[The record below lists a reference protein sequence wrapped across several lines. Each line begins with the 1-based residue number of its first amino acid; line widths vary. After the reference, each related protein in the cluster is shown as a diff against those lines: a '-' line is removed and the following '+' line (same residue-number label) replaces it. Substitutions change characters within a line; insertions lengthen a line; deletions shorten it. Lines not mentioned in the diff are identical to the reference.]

1 MNGRVL
7 GTELKRSAA
16 LVAGVLVPVGAL
28 AFIYL
33 MNGSWWQGSGR
44 WTAQWTSM
52 ALLTRTVLYY
62 LWPIVVGIGAL
73 QGLRDSRSR
82 MTELLITT
90 PRPAWRRASLPAGA
104 TALAVA
110 SGFVLL
116 VLWGA
121 IQVALDDTTYTH
133 LGWVPISLVG
143 TLALVAGALFGMGVA
158 RALPSVLTPP
168 ALVVAG
174 LATTVLLQQNADG
187 KRPAGLVS
195 NRLSL
200 LSPAVA
206 EPREVLLTLS
216 GSVHF
221 GQTLWLL
228 GLLATGFAL
237 LIAANHRARL
247 LALAPILTGAALAL
261 LVLPA
266 DARSTYVIDKDAATR
281 VCDDPVC
288 VTQAHRS
295 YLPALASQGKEALRV
310 LRRVLGDRA
319 PAAIHEDT
327 ALRAVGDSRRPS
339 ADTLLVD
346 FDDPLLRRATG
357 DKLTRYLIGQGLAPN
372 CNPRSGWESGSLEET
387 AVQSITVSWALGDR
401 DLEPLEKKAA
411 DKYSRDAWQRA
422 ETVWRQ
428 LASATSAD
436 QRARIVAARA
446 EAVSCTYEG
455 MKVLEG
461 GTAR

>member
-16 LVAGVLVPVGAL
+16 PVAGVLVPVGAL

-33 MNGSWWQGSGR
+33 MSGSWWQSSEG

-82 MTELLITT
+82 MTELLSTT
-90 PRPAWRRASLPAGA
+90 PRPAWRRALLPSGA

-110 SGFVLL
+110 SGFGLL

-121 IQVALDDTTYTH
+121 VQVALGDTTYTH
-133 LGWVPISLVG
+133 PGWVPISLVG

-168 ALVVAG
+168 ALVVAC
-174 LATTVLLQQNADG
+174 LAATILLQQNADG
-187 KRPAGLVS
+187 KRPTGFVP

-200 LSPAVA
+200 LSPALA

-216 GSVHF
+216 GSVHV

-237 LIAANHRARL
+237 LIAASHRARL
-247 LALAPILTGAALAL
+247 LALAPVLAGAALAL

-266 DARSTYVIDKDAATR
+266 DARSTYVIDKDAAAR
-281 VCDDPVC
+281 VCDGKVC
-288 VTQAHRS
+288 VTRTHRS
-295 YLPALASQGKEALRV
+295 HLPALASQGEEALRV
-310 LRRVLGDRA
+310 LRDVLGDRA

-327 ALRAVGDSRRPS
+327 ALRAIGDSPHRS

-346 FDDPLLRRATG
+346 FEDPLLQRATG
-357 DKLTRYLIGQGLAPN
+357 DHLTRYLIGQGLAPS
-372 CNPRSGWESGSLEET
+372 CNPRSGRESGSLEET
-387 AVQSITVSWALGDR
+387 AFQSVTVSWALGDR
-401 DLEPLEKKAA
+401 DLEPLEKKA
-411 DKYSRDAWQRA
+411 DDRYSRATWQRA
-422 ETVWRQ
+422 ETVWKQ
-428 LASATSAD
+428 LAAATPAD
-436 QRARIVAARA
+436 QRARIAAA
-446 EAVSCTYEG
+446 HEEAVSCTYEG
-455 MKVLEG
+455 MDVLAE